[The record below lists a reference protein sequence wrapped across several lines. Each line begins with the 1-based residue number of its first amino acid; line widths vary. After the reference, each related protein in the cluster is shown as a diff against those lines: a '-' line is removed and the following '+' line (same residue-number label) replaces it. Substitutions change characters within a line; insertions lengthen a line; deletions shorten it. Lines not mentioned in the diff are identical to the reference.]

1 MSGASKRREAAGAGA
16 GSKGSRQAGNEYHP
30 WSTYVVAREEA
41 RRRGDRRIGTE
52 LVLVALLNEPLIAEA
67 LGTDAEHARA
77 ALEAMDNEALVAIG
91 MDQPPAVPQLP
102 ALDPSAVPVRPT
114 IRMVLRK
121 HLRLTPCAKKVLSE
135 SSRSMRRGHSHPGPQ
150 HVLVGILELPAPDPA
165 VELLAALG
173 VERGAARA
181 RLADRDRADDAD
193 A

>member
-1 MSGASKRREAAGAGA
+1 MSGPSKRRGRTGVGAAGE
-16 GSKGSRQAGNEYHP
+16 GSRRAGGQYHP
-30 WSTYVVAREEA
+30 WSTYILAREEA

-52 LVLVALLNEPLIAEA
+52 LVLLALLNEPTVADA

-77 ALEAMDNEALVAIG
+77 ALDTMDNEALVAIG
-91 MDQPPAVPQLP
+91 MDPPPAVPQLP
-102 ALDPSAVPVRPT
+102 AIDPSAVPARPT
-114 IRMVLRK
+114 FKMVLRK

-150 HVLVGILELPAPDPA
+150 RVLAGILELPDPDPA

-173 VERGAARA
+173 VERGAVREH
-181 RLADRDRADDAD
+181 LADCDRNDDAD

>member
-1 MSGASKRREAAGAGA
+1 MSRASKRREAVGAGTA
-16 GSKGSRQAGNEYHP
+16 SKGSRRAGDEYHP

-52 LVLVALLNEPLIAEA
+52 LVLVALLNEPLVAEA

-91 MDQPPAVPQLP
+91 MDPSPVVSQLS
-102 ALDPSAVPVRPT
+102 ALDPSAVPVRPS

-121 HLRLTPCAKKVLSE
+121 HLRLTPCAKKVLSD
-135 SSRSMRRGHSHPGPQ
+135 SSRSMRRGHSHPGPR
-150 HVLVGILELPAPDPA
+150 HVLAGILELPAPDPA

-173 VERGAARA
+173 VERGVAGA
-181 RLADRDRADDAD
+181 RLADRDRADDGD

>member
-1 MSGASKRREAAGAGA
+1 MRGASKRRERAGANGKSSHRA
-16 GSKGSRQAGNEYHP
+16 GEEYHP
-30 WSTYVVAREEA
+30 WSTYVLAREEA
-41 RRRGDRRIGTE
+41 RRRGDRKIGTE
-52 LVLVALLNEPLIAEA
+52 LVLVALLNEPLVAEA
-67 LGTDAEHARA
+67 LSTDAEHARA
-77 ALEAMDNEALVAIG
+77 ALEAMDNEALIAIG
-91 MDQPPAVPQLP
+91 LDPPPAVPQLP
-102 ALDPSAVPVRPT
+102 ARDPSTVPARPT

-150 HVLVGILELPAPDPA
+150 HVLSGILELPAPDPA

-181 RLADRDRADDAD
+181 RLADHDRADDAD

>member
-1 MSGASKRREAAGAGA
+1 MSGASKRRKAAGAGA
-16 GSKGSRQAGNEYHP
+16 AGKGSRRAGDEYHP

-52 LVLVALLNEPLIAEA
+52 LVLVALLNEPLVAEA

-91 MDQPPAVPQLP
+91 MDPPPAVPQLP
-102 ALDPSAVPVRPT
+102 ALDPSAVPARPT

-150 HVLVGILELPAPDPA
+150 HVLGRILELPAPNPA

>member
-1 MSGASKRREAAGAGA
+1 MSGASKRREAAGAA
-16 GSKGSRQAGNEYHP
+16 GKGSRRAGEEYHP

-52 LVLVALLNEPLIAEA
+52 LVLVALLNEPLVAEA

-91 MDQPPAVPQLP
+91 MDPPAVPQLP
-102 ALDPSAVPVRPT
+102 ALDPSAVPARPT

-150 HVLVGILELPAPDPA
+150 HVLAGILALPAPDPA

-181 RLADRDRADDAD
+181 RLADRDRAYDAD
-193 A
+193 V

>member
-1 MSGASKRREAAGAGA
+1 MSGPSKRRGGAGGA
-16 GSKGSRQAGNEYHP
+16 GEGSRRAGDQYHP
-30 WSTYVVAREEA
+30 WSTYIFAREEA

-52 LVLVALLNEPLIAEA
+52 LVLVALLNEPTVADA

-77 ALEAMDNEALVAIG
+77 ALDAMDNEALVAIG
-91 MDQPPAVPQLP
+91 MDRPPAVPQLP
-102 ALDPSAVPVRPT
+102 TIDPSAVPARPT
-114 IRMVLRK
+114 FKMVLRR

-150 HVLVGILELPAPDPA
+150 HVLAGILELPEPDPA

-173 VERGAARA
+173 VERGAVRE
-181 RLADRDRADDAD
+181 RLADRDHDAD